1 MIMLWFY
8 WKCPLPRPS
17 CQFCCSICFDKVCRI
32 WCFLFDYT
40 ILYWQIKYI
49 FQDFCCWF
57 LRIRKIVWGRGVGRD
72 IFSIGGMGGSSAL
85 IKVVVLNTSQ
95 QWPLIPRTMS
105 NKIEIRFSYTIW
117 LFWSYYRRNFSE
129 KISGD
134 FFKISRWLPSY
145 LFLWTTFQKVSYYHE
160 KNKINTPLGEF

>member
-1 MIMLWFY
+1 MITYVIFSNAHTDFGHNIICKNYKISLEPLMIMLWFY

-95 QWPLIPRTMS
+95 QWPPIPRTMS

-129 KISGD
+129 KIS
-134 FFKISRWLPSY
+134 
-145 LFLWTTFQKVSYYHE
+145 E
-160 KNKINTPLGEF
+160 KSVD